1 MFNQMMRNI
10 EYGLMVAVSTMI
22 AGKKVCSV
30 CQKEV
35 SYYKPYGIKLRMNAE
50 CPYCKAAE
58 RDRIEVLYYRSQKNI
73 LGGGGRQSQVL
84 HFAPEKCQY
93 RYFTQTMH
101 LRENYWRV
109 DIDPSNRMCRQIVDI
124 TNIGFENNSFDL
136 IIYNHVLEHV
146 EKVNKAIRELSRV
159 LSEEGYAIITVPVDE
174 KHFTLESPSINTDIL
189 RIKYYGA
196 ANHVRMFGKDFKKI
210 LWEFGLEAKRIPA
223 KLFLDKQSIREAG
236 LKINEYFWLCKKLDK
251 LDS

>member
-73 LGGGGRQSQVL
+73 LGGGGGNRKFCIL
-84 HFAPEKCQY
+84 HQK
-93 RYFTQTMH
+93 
-101 LRENYWRV
+101 NV
-109 DIDPSNRMCRQIVDI
+109 
-124 TNIGFENNSFDL
+124 NI
-136 IIYNHVLEHV
+136 
-146 EKVNKAIRELSRV
+146 AIL
-159 LSEEGYAIITVPVDE
+159 
-174 KHFTLESPSINTDIL
+174 H
-189 RIKYYGA
+189 
-196 ANHVRMFGKDFKKI
+196 
-210 LWEFGLEAKRIPA
+210 
-223 KLFLDKQSIREAG
+223 KQCI
-236 LKINEYFWLCKKLDK
+236 
-251 LDS
+251 

>member
-73 LGGGGRQSQVL
+73 LGGRQSQVL

-101 LRENYWRV
+101 LRENY
-109 DIDPSNRMCRQIVDI
+109 
-124 TNIGFENNSFDL
+124 
-136 IIYNHVLEHV
+136 
-146 EKVNKAIRELSRV
+146 
-159 LSEEGYAIITVPVDE
+159 
-174 KHFTLESPSINTDIL
+174 
-189 RIKYYGA
+189 
-196 ANHVRMFGKDFKKI
+196 
-210 LWEFGLEAKRIPA
+210 
-223 KLFLDKQSIREAG
+223 
-236 LKINEYFWLCKKLDK
+236 
-251 LDS
+251 

>member
-73 LGGGGRQSQVL
+73 LGGGEAIASSAFCTRKMSISL
-84 HFAPEKCQY
+84 FY
-93 RYFTQTMH
+93 
-101 LRENYWRV
+101 
-109 DIDPSNRMCRQIVDI
+109 
-124 TNIGFENNSFDL
+124 TNNAF
-136 IIYNHVLEHV
+136 
-146 EKVNKAIRELSRV
+146 KRELLACR
-159 LSEEGYAIITVPVDE
+159 Y
-174 KHFTLESPSINTDIL
+174 
-189 RIKYYGA
+189 
-196 ANHVRMFGKDFKKI
+196 
-210 LWEFGLEAKRIPA
+210 
-223 KLFLDKQSIREAG
+223 
-236 LKINEYFWLCKKLDK
+236 
-251 LDS
+251 